1 MADEQSVI
9 EGMVKKREKVVK
21 AIKEGGLIQKDSIA
35 PPVAERKVELKTG
48 WRESL
53 GQMLGTRP
61 KKKAE

>member
-1 MADEQSVI
+1 
-9 EGMVKKREKVVK
+9 MVKKREKITE
-21 AIKEGGLIQKDSIA
+21 AIQKGGLIQKDSIA